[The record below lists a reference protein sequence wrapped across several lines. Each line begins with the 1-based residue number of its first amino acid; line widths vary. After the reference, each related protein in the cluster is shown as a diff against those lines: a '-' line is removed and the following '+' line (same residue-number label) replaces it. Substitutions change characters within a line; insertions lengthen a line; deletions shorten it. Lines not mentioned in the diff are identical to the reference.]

1 MIKFNF
7 DINKSKK
14 FLFLD
19 VLVYLSIFSLL
30 AGPSLLNFS
39 TILLVIIFF
48 LFTKEKII
56 FKFFDKI
63 PLLDF

>member
-7 DINKSKK
+7 DINKSKN
-14 FLFLD
+14 FFFLD

-30 AGPSLLNFS
+30 AGPALLNFS

-48 LFTKEKII
+48 FYSLKKKLF
-56 FKFFDKI
+56 FKFLIKY
-63 PLLDF
+63 L

>member
-7 DINKSKK
+7 DINKSKN
-14 FLFLD
+14 FFFLD

-30 AGPSLLNFS
+30 AGPALLNFS

-48 LFTKEKII
+48 FFFTKEKII
-56 FKFFDKI
+56 F
-63 PLLDF
+63 

>member
-7 DINKSKK
+7 DINKSKN
-14 FLFLD
+14 FFFLD

-30 AGPSLLNFS
+30 AGPALLNFS

-48 LFTKEKII
+48 FLFTKEKII
-56 FKFFDKI
+56 F
-63 PLLDF
+63 